1 MNDELTNQEQTQDV
15 NTPDVAPQEPQD
27 TTSVDATSAEPTE
40 SQPEDKLKND
50 LQAWMG
56 RKLKE
61 GLEERDE
68 RLFGKIADL
77 LNTQQQQP
85 AFQQQQ
91 PQQPYVDTDPE
102 PDPDV
107 DVRSWYEWRTRQDK
121 IQEQQA
127 RQFSDN
133 AYFQTLN
140 DPNIKHPD
148 EKVHKAI
155 LDHMQKNQGHNQT
168 MAGPIADA
176 TMNYA
181 KAMRA
186 VTEQMIPPK
195 QNPLQNNQPN
205 VPGLGNTQPNT
216 ATTSPASM
224 PRLSPQAQR
233 LVAKA
238 GWDAARVRKVLGD
251 NK

>member
-1 MNDELTNQEQTQDV
+1 MNDELTQEPTQDV
-15 NTPDVAPQEPQD
+15 APSEATPQKPQD
-27 TTSVDATSAEPTE
+27 QAPVDAASTEPTE
-40 SQPEDKLKND
+40 PQPEDKLKND

-77 LNTQQQQP
+77 LNTQQQP

-107 DVRSWYEWRTRQDK
+107 DVRAWYDWRKRQD
-121 IQEQQA
+121 IQQEQQA
-127 RQFSDN
+127 IQFSDN

-140 DPNIKHPD
+140 DPNIKHPE

-155 LDHMQKNQGHNQT
+155 LEHMQQNQGHNQT
-168 MAGPIADA
+168 IAGPI
-176 TMNYA
+176 
-181 KAMRA
+181 
-186 VTEQMIPPK
+186 
-195 QNPLQNNQPN
+195 
-205 VPGLGNTQPNT
+205 
-216 ATTSPASM
+216 S
-224 PRLSPQAQR
+224 
-233 LVAKA
+233 
-238 GWDAARVRKVLGD
+238 
-251 NK
+251 